1 MGFRVHYSAFVTIL
15 IIFMI
20 ALAIYIGEIIDRR
33 GNRPLH
39 TKPLSVKKTP
49 KEYHIFAVSD
59 DENSQAMIAFNLV
72 TRLICD

>member
-1 MGFRVHYSAFVTIL
+1 MGFRVHYSAFVIIL

-39 TKPLSVKKTP
+39 TKPLSVNKSP

-59 DENSQAMIAFNLV
+59 DENSQQMIEFNLV